1 MKKLKIAFWVII
13 VIILFIFGYHN
24 SEFFM
29 TKQTLILKYG
39 FGEYTTP
46 ELPIVLYW
54 VLFLALAAGVW
65 FLYTLPRRL
74 KMKKEVQQMH
84 DNEIAH
90 LKEIAA
96 LRRRIDAYQSQAAA
110 AEEEAKARQEEASAE
125 TAATA
130 PVSEDAPVDER
141 PKEPK
146 AEVN

>member
-1 MKKLKIAFWVII
+1 
-13 VIILFIFGYHN
+13 
-24 SEFFM
+24 M
-29 TKQTLILKYG
+29 TKQTLVLKYG

-96 LRRRIDAYQSQAAA
+96 LRRRIDAYQSQA
-110 AEEEAKARQEEASAE
+110 EEAKARQEEAAAE
-125 TAATA
+125 TTNAA
-130 PVSEDAPVDER
+130 PVSEEAPVDEM
-141 PKEPK
+141 PKKPQPD
-146 AEVN
+146 VN